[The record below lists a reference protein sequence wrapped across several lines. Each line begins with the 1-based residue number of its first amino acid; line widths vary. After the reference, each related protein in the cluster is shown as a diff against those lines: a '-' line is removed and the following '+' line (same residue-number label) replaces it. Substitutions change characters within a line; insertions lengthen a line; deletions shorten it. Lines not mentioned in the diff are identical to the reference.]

1 MINSIESINKAHNVF
16 IETNVVVPSLTHN
29 YWAPLP
35 VQYRLPFPPPD
46 GCTLH
51 SPLPGS
57 ALAVR
62 EICKEFSATV
72 GRAGAGA
79 EQSRD
84 TGFWGHEGTVG
95 AGRPSGV
102 NIG

>member
-1 MINSIESINKAHNVF
+1 MQNDSQLLSTPPCSVL
-16 IETNVVVPSLTHN
+16 SL
-29 YWAPLP
+29 
-35 VQYRLPFPPPD
+35 PPRFD

-62 EICKEFSATV
+62 EICTEFSATV
-72 GRAGAGA
+72 RRAGAGA
-79 EQSRD
+79 GQSRD